1 MFFRDE
7 GGELGAEALHLLPPP
22 PLDLLPL
29 HRRGRRAA
37 AGVARAASAALL
49 RSHLHRS
56 LSLSLSTQPSLSLD
70 TSLCVFRST
79 GTGIKRGRSGG
90 YWSRYKKPVTVA
102 RTHMH
107 A

>member
-1 MFFRDE
+1 MR
-7 GGELGAEALHLLPPP
+7 EASLAQRLFICCLL
-22 PLDLLPL
+22 LLSISFLSTAVVVVLPL
-29 HRRGRRAA
+29 
-37 AGVARAASAALL
+37 VLLVLLLLLFFALI
-49 RSHLHRS
+49 SID

-79 GTGIKRGRSGG
+79 GTGIKRGRSVG